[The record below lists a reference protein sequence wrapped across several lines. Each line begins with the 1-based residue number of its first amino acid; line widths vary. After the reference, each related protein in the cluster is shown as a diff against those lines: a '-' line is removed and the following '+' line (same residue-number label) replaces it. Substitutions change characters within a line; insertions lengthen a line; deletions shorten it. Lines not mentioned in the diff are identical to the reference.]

1 MKHRE
6 KIKSTH
12 ALYRWAG
19 LAFGLF
25 VLVLGSPDLHAQTAV
40 SSSGGNATGTGGS
53 AAYTIGQAAYTNFGG
68 ESGSINLGVQQPNL
82 ILTVSTNELDI
93 TLSASVF
100 PNPASTS
107 ASLKLEGESAS
118 PIADDLALNLYD
130 LNGKLVLQQAIQSV
144 ITTIPMDH
152 LTNGV
157 YVLQVTRKN
166 IEIKSFKVFK
176 TN

>member
-6 KIKSTH
+6 KNKLSNS
-12 ALYRWAG
+12 LYRRAR
-19 LAFGLF
+19 LIIGLF
-25 VLVLGSPDLHAQTAV
+25 VLVLGSASIKAQTAV
-40 SSSGGNATGTGGS
+40 SASGGNGTGTGGS
-53 AAYTIGQAAYTNFGG
+53 SSYTIGQAAYTNFGG
-68 ESGSINLGVQQPNL
+68 ESGSISLGVQQPNL
-82 ILTVSTNELDI
+82 IITVSIDDLDI

-100 PNPASTS
+100 PNPASSST
-107 ASLKLEGESAS
+107 SLKLEGESAS

-130 LNGKLVLQQAIQSV
+130 INGKLVLQQAINAV

>member
-1 MKHRE
+1 MNHRE
-6 KIKSTH
+6 KNKLSRS
-12 ALYRWAG
+12 LYRRAR
-19 LAFGLF
+19 LAISLF
-25 VLVLGSPDLHAQTAV
+25 VLVFGSAGVQAQTAV
-40 SSSGGNATGTGGS
+40 SASGGNGTGTGGS
-53 AAYTIGQAAYTNFGG
+53 AAYTIGQPAYTNFGG

-82 ILTVSTNELDI
+82 ILTVSTDDLEI

-100 PNPASTS
+100 PNPASSST
-107 ASLKLEGESAS
+107 SLKLEGKSAS
-118 PIADDLALNLYD
+118 PIADDLTFNLYD
-130 LNGKLVLQQAIQSV
+130 INGKLVLQQAINAV
-144 ITTIPMDH
+144 ITNIPMDH

>member
-6 KIKSTH
+6 KNLSSH
-12 ALYRWAG
+12 ALYPRVR
-19 LAFGLF
+19 LAIGLF
-25 VLVLGSPDLHAQTAV
+25 VLVLGSAGVQAQTAV
-40 SSSGGNATGTGGS
+40 SASGGNATGTGGS

-130 LNGKLVLQQAIQSV
+130 LNGKLVLQQSIHSV

>member
-1 MKHRE
+1 MKHRAWMN
-6 KIKSTH
+6 STVNM
-12 ALYRWAG
+12 YRPTRV
-19 LAFGLF
+19 AFTLF
-25 VLVLGSPDLHAQTAV
+25 VLVLGSAGMQAQTAV
-40 SSSGGNATGTGGS
+40 SASGGDATGTGGS
-53 AAYTIGQAAYTNFGG
+53 VAYTIGQVAYTNFEG

-82 ILTVSTNELDI
+82 FLSVGTNELDI

-107 ASLKLEGESAS
+107 ASLKLEGESAFS
-118 PIADDLALNLYD
+118 IEEDLALNLYD
-130 LNGKLVLQQAIQSV
+130 FQGKLVLQQAINAA

-152 LTNGV
+152 LINGV
-157 YVLQVTRKN
+157 YVLQVTSKN